1 MARFARQLK
10 FINIFQAWLSLNS
23 IMIFHISRLN
33 SFQILNL
40 SSYANTCMLM
50 LSTPLI
56 VTDTTVALYMQ
67 AYELI
72 GSV

>member
-23 IMIFHISRLN
+23 IMIFHISCLN
-33 SFQILNL
+33 SFQILKL
-40 SSYANTCMLM
+40 SNYAYTGMLM

-72 GSV
+72 RSV